1 MADDGFFRI
10 LLVDDDP
17 GMARQIRALLASGGF
32 TLWRHVSTVA
42 EALHEALD
50 ADLVLLDHQLPDGT
64 GLGVLEQLR
73 AIAPDGPG
81 VILITAHG
89 NEAVAAAALRLG
101 ADDYLRKDE
110 ALPLLLPQVVE
121 RVRRLRAMRAALG
134 AADRDHEAASRLGV
148 IAEQSATLR
157 HELSNPLMAALVEV
171 DLMLGS
177 GPRLPGDTREGLEAV
192 RVSLGRIR
200 EVLRR
205 MEGLQQVATLE
216 RPVEV
221 LLERPGGRL
230 ERPGV
235 AVVLVDD
242 QDLAQLAARLL
253 HHAGFAVERQRTAAV
268 LRERLTLVAPRV
280 IVADAAHAAE
290 AHAVLGDG
298 PQAGRRWRLLLLAEP
313 DAALSDVAAADRV
326 VPLPIDPAAFG
337 QHVLAALR

>member
-1 MADDGFFRI
+1 MADTGFFRI

-17 GMARQIRALLASGGF
+17 GMARQVRVLLASGGF
-32 TLWRHVSTVA
+32 TLWRHVASAA
-42 EALHEALD
+42 EALREALD
-50 ADLVLLDHQLPDGT
+50 ADLVLLDQQLPDGT

-73 AIAPDGPG
+73 AVAPNGPA

-110 ALPLLLPQVVE
+110 TLPLLLPQVVE
-121 RVRRLRAMRAALG
+121 RVRRLRAMREALG
-134 AADRDHEAASRLGV
+134 AAERDHEAAARLQV
-148 IAEQSATLR
+148 IARQSATLR

-171 DLMLGS
+171 DLMLGA
-177 GPRLPGDTREGLEAV
+177 GPRLPSDAREGLEAV

-205 MEGLQQVATLE
+205 MEEMQQVATLE

-221 LLERPGGRL
+221 LLERGGGWR

-242 QDLAQLAARLL
+242 HDLAQLAARLL
-253 HHAGFAVERQRTAAV
+253 HHAGFAVERQRTAAI
-268 LRERLTLVAPRV
+268 LRERLALVAPRV
-280 IVADAAHAAE
+280 IVTDAGHVVE
-290 AHAVLGDG
+290 THAVLGDG
-298 PQAGRRWRLLLLAEP
+298 PVAGRRWRLVLLAEP
-313 DAALSDVAAADRV
+313 DTPLTDVAAADRV
-326 VPLPIDPAAFG
+326 VPLPIDPASFG
-337 QHVLAALR
+337 EQVLAALR